1 MQNVVTVTLNPAFD
15 VHFELERFELGKE
28 NYSSKRIVH
37 AGGKGLNISRALR
50 MNGIDSL
57 AFIVL
62 GEDDAAEFQVQLDAE
77 NLNYRAF
84 LCPGSV
90 RHNITIHPAEG
101 PETRLSLDTFHM
113 DRSLF
118 QEITDQLL
126 PLIHPGVVAAYGG
139 RLPKGLPLEAV
150 KELFTALKERGA
162 LLVLDCNNLS
172 LQDLAEIKPWLIKPN
187 EYEAEALLGRKI
199 STDDEVLRSAEEIH
213 GLGVENVLISLGE
226 RGLAYAGREMGG
238 WARVPQITPASTIGA
253 GDSTLAGF
261 IFAHL
266 QGGDG
271 AEKLKT
277 AAAFGTA
284 ACLTPGTQ
292 PPKPEAIVQITAQ
305 VKVDILNFC

>member
-15 VHFELERFELGKE
+15 VHFNWSGSSWERRTWFQ
-28 NYSSKRIVH
+28 RIVPLAARPEH
-37 AGGKGLNISRALR
+37 LHALR
-50 MNGIDSL
+50 SRMTASRL
-57 AFIVL
+57 SYS
-62 GEDDAAEFQVQLDAE
+62 EDDAEFRCSDAE
-77 NLNYRAF
+77 TLSGF
-84 LCPGSV
+84 SLSGSV
-90 RHNITIHPAEG
+90 RTITIHPAEG

-187 EYEAEALLGRKI
+187 EYEAEALLGRKF
-199 STDDEVLRSAEEIH
+199 STDDDVLRSAEEIH

-226 RGLAYAGREMGG
+226 RGLAYAGREMGS
-238 WARVPQITPASTIGA
+238 WAATPDHSRFHHRH
-253 GDSTLAGF
+253 GDSTQVSSLLTCREAMG
-261 IFAHL
+261 L
-266 QGGDG
+266 
-271 AEKLKT
+271 KLKT
-277 AAAFGTA
+277 ATAFGTGMP
-284 ACLTPGTQ
+284 TPGTQ
-292 PPKPEAIVQITAQ
+292 PPKPEAIAQ
-305 VKVDILNFC
+305 